1 MNRLAEILAQ
11 NKDFVENKQYEPL
24 VTSKYP
30 DKKLVI
36 VTCMD
41 TRLVELLPKALRIK
55 NGDVKMIKTAGAL
68 IHHPYDSV
76 MRSVI
81 VAVTMLKAEEVLV
94 IGHLD
99 CGMAGLKGE
108 QVVDRLKDRGIT
120 EEELKDQDVNVEKWL
135 SGCEVIEQGV
145 LNTVKLIK
153 EHPLLPKDVL
163 VHGLTIDPT
172 TGKLELLYEDQL
184 S

>member
-1 MNRLAEILAQ
+1 MNRLAEIMAQ
-11 NKDFVENKQYEPL
+11 NKDFVENKQYESML
-24 VTSKYP
+24 TSKYP

-41 TRLVELLPKALRIK
+41 TRLVELLPKALRIR

-108 QVVDRLKDRGIT
+108 QVVDRLKDRGVAL
-120 EEELKDQDVNVEKWL
+120 EELNGQDVNNWL

-153 EHPLLPKDVL
+153 EHPLLPKDVK

-172 TGKLELLYEDQL
+172 TGQLALLYEDQ
-184 S
+184 